1 MRGRASR
8 RNEVILRRASNKAN
22 ITMLHSYLDRSHK
35 SPPLLKVTAITLLVI
50 PNRRDLFF
58 FLQMAPP
65 SPVFNKHRRG
75 VLELQTRGTCPLN
88 KTKKQEQAAAG
99 SACVASRGAWL
110 HLGGVTMMLMLR
122 LSDTDG
128 EVNNGHVWD
137 FPRRPLT
144 VQLPNQ
150 EDARRWLWSTTG
162 LLMRWRRSRCGP
174 CRMYRRTR
182 WDNFRWLQ
190 LGVNSVL
197 SCYAN
202 TVVSS

>member
-1 MRGRASR
+1 MQERGDSPTRIQQSKHHHASLLSKPQSQ
-8 RNEVILRRASNKAN
+8 V
-22 ITMLHSYLDRSHK
+22 
-35 SPPLLKVTAITLLVI
+35 PPLLKVTAITLLVI

-58 FLQMAPP
+58 FLQKAPP

-128 EVNNGHVWD
+128 EVNNGHV
-137 FPRRPLT
+137 
-144 VQLPNQ
+144 
-150 EDARRWLWSTTG
+150 
-162 LLMRWRRSRCGP
+162 
-174 CRMYRRTR
+174 
-182 WDNFRWLQ
+182 
-190 LGVNSVL
+190 
-197 SCYAN
+197 
-202 TVVSS
+202 